1 MVKSSE
7 PASSDGSDT
16 SIWLFAAGYFL
27 AYAPYTALTKSV
39 TSGSI
44 AGVPKLGGMQIL
56 PWSTIAS
63 MVAML
68 VFLTV
73 KGYWRFASRRSFG
86 GIELPSPTKFTLV
99 SGLATAAIIATTTL
113 SYTLAG
119 TSILVMM
126 LFMRGGVLV
135 LAPIV
140 DLLSKRKVRWQAW
153 LALGLSLIALTL
165 GLSGGSA
172 SVDLAGATIVTIY
185 LAAYFARLRLMSGKA
200 KSSDR
205 DLGRKFFVEEQMVA
219 TPAIVLFL
227 VVVAALGLNETGLEV
242 RRGFFDLGGLRG
254 AGAVVFIGLLSQGT
268 GVFGA
273 LVLLDGRENAFC
285 VPVNR
290 ASSVLAGIAA
300 SLALWALDLGKPVS
314 AAELAGALLLVI
326 AIILLAMVGRS
337 SAKPA

>member
-1 MVKSSE
+1 MAKARE
-7 PASSDGSDT
+7 ADGDDSHT

-27 AYAPYTALTKSV
+27 AYAPYTALTKTVS
-39 TSGSI
+39 SGTL
-44 AGVPKLGGMQIL
+44 AGVPKLGGLQIL
-56 PWSTIAS
+56 PWSTVAS
-63 MVAML
+63 MVGML

-73 KGYWRFASRRSFG
+73 KRYWRFASRRKLW
-86 GIELPSPTKFTLV
+86 GIEFPSPTKFTLV

-140 DLLSKRKVRWQAW
+140 DVLSKRTVRWQAW
-153 LALGLSLIALTL
+153 LALGLSMVALALAL
-165 GLSGGSA
+165 GGGSA
-172 SVDLAGATIVTIY
+172 SMDLDGAIIVVIY

-219 TPAIVLFL
+219 TPAIVVFL
-227 VVVAALGLNETGLEV
+227 ILVAALGSNEAALEV
-242 RRGFFDLGGLRG
+242 RHGFFALGGLRG
-254 AGAVVFIGLLSQGT
+254 AALVMLIGLLSQGT

-290 ASSVLAGIAA
+290 ASSVLAGITA
-300 SLALWALDLGKPVS
+300 SLGLWLIGLGKPV
-314 AAELAGALLLVI
+314 AVAELTGAALLVV
-326 AIILLAMVGRS
+326 AIVLLAVVGKS